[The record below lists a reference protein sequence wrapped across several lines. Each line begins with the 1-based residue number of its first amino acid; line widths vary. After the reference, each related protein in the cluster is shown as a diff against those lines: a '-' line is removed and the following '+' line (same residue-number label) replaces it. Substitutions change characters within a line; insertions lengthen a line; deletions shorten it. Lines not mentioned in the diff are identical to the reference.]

1 MVKVLLNENTAGDIP
16 SRRWHLMA
24 LMLKI
29 ISKLQF
35 TFIYNLLV
43 PCVSLLLIVIAI
55 LTVVVIVVVIVVII
69 VPYDE

>member
-1 MVKVLLNENTAGDIP
+1 MVKVVILNKNTAGDIP
-16 SRRWHLMA
+16 SRHWHLMT

-43 PCVSLLLIVIAI
+43 PCVSLLLIIIAI
-55 LTVVVIVVVIVVII
+55 LTVVNIVAIII
-69 VPYDE
+69 VLYDE